1 MRKKIIF
8 PNLNEEETEK
18 KGAASLSSS
27 PSLSSSLSNRLFLVP
42 FLSPSTGHGEKEKDK
57 TV

>member
-18 KGAASLSSS
+18 KGAASLS
-27 PSLSSSLSNRLFLVP
+27 SLSSSLSNRLFLVP